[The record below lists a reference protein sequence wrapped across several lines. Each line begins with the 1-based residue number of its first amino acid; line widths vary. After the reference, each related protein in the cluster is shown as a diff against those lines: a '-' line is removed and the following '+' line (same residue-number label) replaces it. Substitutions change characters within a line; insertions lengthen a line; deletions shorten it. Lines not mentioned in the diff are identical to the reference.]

1 MSRAS
6 RPTLYGVEG
15 FPSPNKEQDLDADRN
30 QHRHNC
36 RSGGNRI
43 TDCGVL
49 VPRLLTLDQ
58 AATYLGLTKDA
69 LKAKVHMGRVPTV
82 DLDKKLRFDRHDLD
96 NIIEKSKKVA

>member
-1 MSRAS
+1 MPSLTTRADGENFHA
-6 RPTLYGVEG
+6 T
-15 FPSPNKEQDLDADRN
+15 RN

-36 RSGGNRI
+36 RAGAVRL
-43 TDCGVL
+43 TERGVM

-96 NIIEKSKKVA
+96 RIIEASKRVG

>member
-1 MSRAS
+1 MPIEINTDTIA
-6 RPTLYGVEG
+6 
-15 FPSPNKEQDLDADRN
+15 DAVVTRL
-30 QHRHNC
+30 
-36 RSGGNRI
+36 

-69 LKAKVHMGRVPTV
+69 LNAKVHMGRVPTV